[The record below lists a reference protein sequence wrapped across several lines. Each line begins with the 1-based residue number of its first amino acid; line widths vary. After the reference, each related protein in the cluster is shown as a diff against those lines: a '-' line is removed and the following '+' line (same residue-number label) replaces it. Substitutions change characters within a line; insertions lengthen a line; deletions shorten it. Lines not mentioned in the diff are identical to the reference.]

1 MSFDTSAGTRGA
13 RQPSGRIA
21 MWMNKFMAKRLRRK
35 GDGKFMG
42 MDALVLTT
50 LGRKT
55 GVERSTPVA
64 WFPGDNGTY
73 LIAASAAGAAG
84 NPAWFLNIAAN
95 PDKVRID
102 VAGRALEVTAE
113 QLHGTERD
121 HAWRQIITTTPR
133 FVGYQEKTD
142 REIPIIRLTPR
153 PRP

>member
-1 MSFDTSAGTRGA
+1 MSFGTPAGTRGA

-21 MWMNKFMAKRLRRK
+21 AWMNKLMAKRLGRK

-64 WFPGDNGTY
+64 WFPGGNDTY
-73 LIAASAAGAAG
+73 LIVASAAGAAG
-84 NPAWFLNIAAN
+84 NPAWYHNIAAN

-102 VAGRALEVTAE
+102 VAGRTLEVTAE
-113 QLHGTERD
+113 QLHGTEREQ
-121 HAWRQIITTTPR
+121 AWRQVVATMPR
-133 FVGYQEKTD
+133 FTGYQEKTD
-142 REIPIIRLTPR
+142 REIPVIRLTPR
-153 PRP
+153 PS

>member
-1 MSFDTSAGTRGA
+1 MSFGTPAGTRGA
-13 RQPSGRIA
+13 RQPSGRFTT
-21 MWMNKFMAKRLRRK
+21 WMNKFMAERLRRK
-35 GDGKFMG
+35 GGGKFMG

-50 LGRKT
+50 LGRKS

-84 NPAWFLNIAAN
+84 NPAWYHNLAAN

-102 VAGRALEVTAE
+102 VDGRTLDVTAE

-121 HAWRQIITTTPR
+121 KAWQQITTTTPR
-133 FVGYQEKTD
+133 FAGYQQKTD
-142 REIPIIRLTPR
+142 REIPIIRLAPR
-153 PRP
+153 PS